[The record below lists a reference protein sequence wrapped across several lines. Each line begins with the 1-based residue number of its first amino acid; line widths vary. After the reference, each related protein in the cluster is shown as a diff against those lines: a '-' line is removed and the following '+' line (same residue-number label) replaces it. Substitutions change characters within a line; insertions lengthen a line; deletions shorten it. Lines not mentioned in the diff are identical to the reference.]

1 MNRAWN
7 RRLRTEC
14 WKWHQLCDGEV
25 IRELCQLTWN
35 DVLRVHGII
44 ILNEAKPIHELNFG
58 DVPSPVGL
66 EMLLDLLLRDWAAQS
81 QLSAESRER

>member
-44 ILNEAKPIHELNFG
+44 ILNEAEAIHELDLG
-58 DVPSPVGL
+58 DVASPFL
-66 EMLLDLLLRDWAAQS
+66 EMILDIFLGDCGPQVVV
-81 QLSAESRER
+81 SRAPVRQ